1 MGGYPSP
8 LTALLQVPMCM
19 HGKHAVRS
27 PCATP
32 LPKWEVRRR
41 MKKKIAIAHIS
52 TTVNILAFFLTVFS
66 LLSLSDAVGI
76 IVHYHLKFFY

>member
-1 MGGYPSP
+1 
-8 LTALLQVPMCM
+8 
-19 HGKHAVRS
+19 
-27 PCATP
+27 
-32 LPKWEVRRR
+32 